1 MNFSSLRDDNV
12 ANGIVTHVIS
22 DDKIR
27 FAFRSAQDKR
37 FIRIN
42 NNKMGQ
48 ENIVIGLIDLNR
60 SDSIK

>member
-1 MNFSSLRDDNV
+1 VNFSSLRDDNV

-22 DDKIR
+22 DDIIR
-27 FAFRSAQDKR
+27 VAFRSAQDKR
-37 FIRIN
+37 FMRIN

-48 ENIVIGLIDLNR
+48 ENIVIRLIDLNR